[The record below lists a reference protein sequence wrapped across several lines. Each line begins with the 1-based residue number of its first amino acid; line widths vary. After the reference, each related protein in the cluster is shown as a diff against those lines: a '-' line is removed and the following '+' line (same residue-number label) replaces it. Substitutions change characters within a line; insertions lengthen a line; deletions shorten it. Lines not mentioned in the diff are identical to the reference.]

1 MIEADPPAVLI
12 VTALDLETQAVLRHL
27 GNAWTEEIDP
37 NGTVYYRGTFEDYD
51 VVVVEAGAGNTSTAV
66 LTAVA
71 AAHLRPEVSLFVGVG
86 GGVKDVKLGD
96 VVVAT
101 KVYGYEAG
109 KATGGGFGPR
119 ADVGRGAHALTQR
132 ARAMRKRNEWRA
144 RISAALRKT
153 KPNLLVEPIA
163 AGDKVVA
170 SQRSET
176 AKFIK
181 KQYSDAVAVE
191 MEGRGFLEAAYVQS
205 TVAVVIRGIS
215 DLLSKKGTADKKG
228 WQKKA
233 AATASAVAFEMLRKL
248 RSAKPLT
255 TRRAKVPSPA
265 LLPKSKKANRV
276 PVRTPRRNR
285 AARAPGPAAA
295 SPAPVADTPAATPF
309 KRMPYTLDEGAFY
322 AQGEVLARVG
332 VPDVDEVQFSFQ
344 EPPDGFIRVIPRI
357 AKPQPIPNATLLT
370 AARNAPLLKHR
381 QYGGFA
387 DINKYGAFAYDPG
400 GPHRGGPAPLAWGTQ
415 LLPNGELWLASNTVV
430 VRERGGR
437 PQWVPIPFIPA
448 LVLEQTFYQK
458 AHSAVAFAVSQLGLA
473 FPADIEFGIL
483 RLEGVQLAVQDQD
496 IRGPIRLNKI
506 ISAHELKTGSAAE
519 IDQALVAFFDQI
531 YDATGYAR
539 AVGQFHFPPEPPRP

>member
-27 GNAWTEEIDP
+27 GNAWTEEVDP

-109 KATGGGFGPR
+109 KATGGGFLPR

-132 ARAMRKRNEWRA
+132 ARAMRKGNEWRA

-163 AGDKVVA
+163 AGEKVVA

-248 RSAKPLT
+248 RSAKPL
-255 TRRAKVPSPA
+255 S
-265 LLPKSKKANRV
+265 SE
-276 PVRTPRRNR
+276 R
-285 AARAPGPAAA
+285 AAP
-295 SPAPVADTPAATPF
+295 
-309 KRMPYTLDEGAFY
+309 
-322 AQGEVLARVG
+322 
-332 VPDVDEVQFSFQ
+332 
-344 EPPDGFIRVIPRI
+344 
-357 AKPQPIPNATLLT
+357 
-370 AARNAPLLKHR
+370 
-381 QYGGFA
+381 
-387 DINKYGAFAYDPG
+387 DPG
-400 GPHRGGPAPLAWGTQ
+400 
-415 LLPNGELWLASNTVV
+415 E
-430 VRERGGR
+430 
-437 PQWVPIPFIPA
+437 
-448 LVLEQTFYQK
+448 
-458 AHSAVAFAVSQLGLA
+458 
-473 FPADIEFGIL
+473 
-483 RLEGVQLAVQDQD
+483 
-496 IRGPIRLNKI
+496 
-506 ISAHELKTGSAAE
+506 
-519 IDQALVAFFDQI
+519 ALVA
-531 YDATGYAR
+531 
-539 AVGQFHFPPEPPRP
+539 H

>member
-1 MIEADPPAVLI
+1 VPVIEADAPTALI

-27 GNAWTEEIDP
+27 GNDWTDEVDP

-66 LTAVA
+66 VTAVA

-86 GGVKDVKLGD
+86 GGVNDVKLGD

-109 KATGGGFGPR
+109 KATGGGFLPR

-144 RISAALRKT
+144 RASAALGKT
-153 KPNLLVEPIA
+153 EPNLLVEPIA
-163 AGDKVVA
+163 AGEKVVA

-181 KQYSDAVAVE
+181 KQYSDAVAVD

-215 DLLSKKGTADKKG
+215 DLL
-228 WQKKA
+228 QEKA
-233 AATASAVAFEMLRKL
+233 AATASAVAFEMLHKL

-255 TRRAKVPSPA
+255 TRQAKVPSPA
-265 LLPKSKKANRV
+265 LLPKSKKANRA
-276 PVRTPRRNR
+276 PVRKPRQDR
-285 AARAPGPAAA
+285 AARAAAPAAE
-295 SPAPVADTPAATPF
+295 SPVATPF
-309 KRMPYTLDEGAFY
+309 MRMPYTLNEGAFY
-322 AQGEVLARVG
+322 VQGDVLARVG
-332 VPDVDEVQFSFQ
+332 VRDVDEVQFSFQ

-357 AKPQPIPNATLLT
+357 AKPQSIPNTTLLT

-387 DINKYGAFAYDPG
+387 DMNKYGAFAYDPG
-400 GPHRGGPAPLAWGTQ
+400 GPHRGGQHHWPGV
-415 LLPNGELWLASNTVV
+415 PNCFRMANSGL
-430 VRERGGR
+430 
-437 PQWVPIPFIPA
+437 PA
-448 LVLEQTFYQK
+448 LPSSC
-458 AHSAVAFAVSQLGLA
+458 A
-473 FPADIEFGIL
+473 
-483 RLEGVQLAVQDQD
+483 
-496 IRGPIRLNKI
+496 
-506 ISAHELKTGSAAE
+506 SAA
-519 IDQALVAFFDQI
+519 IGHNGCRSLSFRLWFLN
-531 YDATGYAR
+531 
-539 AVGQFHFPPEPPRP
+539 RPSTKMLIVPWRLRSVSWV